1 MLSKSQVNVLQVDP
15 LLLESERDFLVVAS
29 LGAQKVGRSTVRY
42 A

>member
-15 LLLESERDFLVVAS
+15 LLLESERDFLVVAV
-29 LGAQKVGRSTVRY
+29 LGAQSGRSTVRY